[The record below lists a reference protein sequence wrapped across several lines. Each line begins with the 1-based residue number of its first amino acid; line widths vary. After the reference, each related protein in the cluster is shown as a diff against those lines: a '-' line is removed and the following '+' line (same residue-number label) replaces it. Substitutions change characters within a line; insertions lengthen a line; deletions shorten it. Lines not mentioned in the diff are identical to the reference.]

1 MYTISLNNIE
11 FHSYHGF
18 YQEEN
23 LIGNTFIVD
32 IVVEL
37 NDNSEIE
44 RRSLSGVVTEHS
56 RSTEVS
62 NIEELTTT
70 INYEMLFQIAKE
82 EMAIPRKLLE
92 TVVKSIHDKIK
103 YLNNNIHSI
112 EVTLTKKHVP
122 IEGMI
127 GNAKVTYK
135 SIENRESR
143 IES

>member
-1 MYTISLNNIE
+1 MYTICLNNLE
-11 FHSYHGF
+11 FHSFHGY

-44 RRSLSGVVTEHS
+44 RQSLSGVVTERS

-62 NIEELTTT
+62 NPDSYRDEELTITV
-70 INYEMLFQIAKE
+70 NYETLFQIAKE

-92 TVVKSIHDKIK
+92 TVVKSIYDRIK
-103 YLNNNIHSI
+103 LLNSNIHSI
-112 EVTLTKKHVP
+112 AVTLTKKHVP

-127 GNAKVTYK
+127 GEASVTYK
-135 SIENRESR
+135 N
-143 IES
+143 